1 MNESQKCWWE
11 QAKSDLDV
19 LLLLR
24 KQGINACHQLHYFQM
39 ITEKLSKAYFWRFG
53 KPPEKSHKGFS
64 KFMRVLL
71 KSNKKRDRDKLARI
85 FGFKKFEEFQSW
97 TANVMPAINSIEKLA
112 PALAG
117 EGPNA
122 EYPWPY
128 DRPSE
133 VPASHQF
140 DVWIVLQN
148 AQGRKLWFV
157 IERAVKNFDE
167 FA

>member
-1 MNESQKCWWE
+1 MNEFQRCWWE
-11 QAKSDLDV
+11 QCRSDLDV

-24 KQGINACHQLHYFQM
+24 KEGIHECHQLHYLQM

-71 KSNKKRDRDKLARI
+71 QASQLRERDRLARI
-85 FGFKKFEEFQSW
+85 FGFKKFDEFKRW
-97 TANVMPAINSIEKLA
+97 TSQVMPAINSIERLA

-128 DRPSE
+128 DRPSS
-133 VPASHQF
+133 VPAHHKF
-140 DVWIVLQN
+140 EVWRELGN
-148 AQGRKLWFV
+148 AQGRKLWIV
-157 IERAVKNFDE
+157 IERAVRHFDE
-167 FA
+167 YA